1 MLYWNIP
8 YPPEIAPI
16 RMPDR
21 VLAIS
26 VSAMCNILDIKQ
38 CQFFNC
44 SVSILIILM
53 PRPFSC
59 TCKRVSIAPINI
71 SYPMGW
77 YHIQTQEFNQ
87 EKLHLH
93 DVSY

>member
-26 VSAMCNILDIKQ
+26 VSAMCNILDIKETMSIFQLQ
-38 CQFFNC
+38 CVHTHY
-44 SVSILIILM
+44 SH
-53 PRPFSC
+53 
-59 TCKRVSIAPINI
+59 A
-71 SYPMGW
+71 
-77 YHIQTQEFNQ
+77 QTLL
-87 EKLHLH
+87 LHL
-93 DVSY
+93 